1 MAHLSMAGR
10 LARTLLEQ
18 TEYQQWLHTVM
29 PVLCGGQA
37 ARGQLLADADGGAMS
52 PLSPG
57 GPASCR
63 RLQELYGFFQTGG
76 PLGRTNTEGQDD
88 LLAQVR
94 PPGSSAFAAPVL
106 AYI

>member
-1 MAHLSMAGR
+1 
-10 LARTLLEQ
+10 
-18 TEYQQWLHTVM
+18 
-29 PVLCGGQA
+29 
-37 ARGQLLADADGGAMS
+37 MS

-94 PPGSSAFAAPVL
+94 PSGAAASSAPVPACVSLPEASPKPAPRPSCRLSTRCCRV
-106 AYI
+106 